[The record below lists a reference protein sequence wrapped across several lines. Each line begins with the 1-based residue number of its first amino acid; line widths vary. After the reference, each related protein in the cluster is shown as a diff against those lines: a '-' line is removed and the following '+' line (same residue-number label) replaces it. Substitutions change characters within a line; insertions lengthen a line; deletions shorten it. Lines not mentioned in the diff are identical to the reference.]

1 MDGSLEYV
9 RSLARGLAVIG
20 SFSEGRPEMTISMV
34 AAETG
39 LTRAT
44 ARRILHTLRRLGF
57 VAAEGDLYRLTPK
70 VLSIGYSYLSGL
82 ELPELALP
90 HMEQLVAQVHESS
103 SIAILDGCDIVYIA
117 RVPTKRIMSVT
128 LTVGTRLPAFA
139 TSMGRVLLAAL
150 PSEELD
156 SLLGSHPLPALTPR
170 TVRDPDELREV
181 LRQVREQDYALT
193 DQELEDGLRSI
204 AVPIRGA
211 HGEAE
216 AALNIAT
223 HAGRTSRELM
233 VGEFL
238 PRLREAASAIEADL
252 AHVPVGGWARAGVP

>member
-1 MDGSLEYV
+1 
-9 RSLARGLAVIG
+9 
-20 SFSEGRPEMTISMV
+20 MTISMV
-34 AAETG
+34 SVETG

-57 VAAEGDLYRLTPK
+57 VAADGDLFRLTPK

-103 SIAILDGCDIVYIA
+103 SLAILDGCDIVYIA

-139 TSMGRVLLAAL
+139 TSMGRVLLSAL
-150 PSEELD
+150 PVDELD
-156 SLLGSHPLPALTPR
+156 ALLGNQPLPALTPR
-170 TVRDPDELREV
+170 TVRTQDELRDV
-181 LRQVREQDYALT
+181 LRQVRQQGYALT

-204 AVPIRGA
+204 AVPIRSA

-216 AALNIAT
+216 ASLNIAT
-223 HAGRTSRELM
+223 HAGRTSKERML
-233 VGEFL
+233 GEFL
-238 PRLREAASAIEADL
+238 PRLREAATAIEADL
-252 AHVPVGGWARAGVP
+252 AHVPLSGWARSV